1 MNKGEFAEEL
11 AALAEFHAGLIKG
24 KKTWLENFSD
34 GRNKRPDWEIHVK
47 RDQLAKLER
56 TREVLIWMAGKAR
69 DAEDKRT
76 GT

>member
-1 MNKGEFAEEL
+1 VNPTEFAEEL
-11 AALAEFHAGLIKG
+11 AGLAEFHAGLARG
-24 KKTWLENFSD
+24 KAVWLENFSD

-69 DAEDKRT
+69 EKAA
-76 GT
+76 G